1 MHFYAFYAST
11 RPLPDRFV
19 IYKVKRTREKKSRPA
34 DQGRGWKVGQPLRK
48 ILIFL
53 TTLLIRS

>member
-34 DQGRGWKVGQPLRK
+34 DQGRALYQYSDIKAEKSNLFG
-48 ILIFL
+48 
-53 TTLLIRS
+53 